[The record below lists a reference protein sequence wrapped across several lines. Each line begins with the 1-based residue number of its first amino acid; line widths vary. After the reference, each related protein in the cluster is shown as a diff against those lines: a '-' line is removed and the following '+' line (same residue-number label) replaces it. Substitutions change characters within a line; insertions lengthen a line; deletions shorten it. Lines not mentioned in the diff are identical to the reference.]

1 MRQDPAYSR
10 VNPAFREM
18 QRHLQRGASQPQAA
32 FPPGKKRGHRGA
44 KLSSWGKGNRGAAKG
59 LTAPAHTS
67 AVHLRKGFFSIPQ
80 KRAASQR
87 EPRCGYCP
95 THSSGLPTAPAHGT
109 VQGAVQHREKGEGA
123 AAQKQPQGQPPAP
136 TGCSYTS
143 QYKAP
148 GTALLKNWE
157 KEGEKHFVF

>member
-95 THSSGLPTAPAHGT
+95 THSSALPTAPAPWHCAGSSAAQGERRGSSSSEAAPGAATGPNRLQLHLPVQSSWHGPL
-109 VQGAVQHREKGEGA
+109 EELGEGR
-123 AAQKQPQGQPPAP
+123 
-136 TGCSYTS
+136 
-143 QYKAP
+143 
-148 GTALLKNWE
+148 
-157 KEGEKHFVF
+157 